1 MVFAMNRHAGHPRD
15 CIAPSPA
22 SYGASLRSEMNRIA
36 RAMAA
41 IVSPIAGELRRLNR
55 IGADAG
61 SRGERVRIV
70 KRALARRGEGPNR
83 CC

>member
-1 MVFAMNRHAGHPRD
+1 MNHRLGHPPE
-15 CIAPSPA
+15 CIAPSPG
-22 SYGASLRSEMNRIA
+22 SYGALLRAEMKRIA

-41 IVSPIAGELRRLNR
+41 IVLPMAGELRRLNR

-70 KRALARRGEGPNR
+70 KRALACRGEGPNR

>member
-1 MVFAMNRHAGHPRD
+1 MK
-15 CIAPSPA
+15 
-22 SYGASLRSEMNRIA
+22 RIA

-55 IGADAG
+55 IGEDAG

-70 KRALARRGEGPNR
+70 KRALARPGKGPNR